1 MLPQVSITASTRN
14 TEVYEG
20 ENAKFTCDVS
30 IDSTISWTKNG
41 VDVTALD
48 DRYGNVF
55 RFNIRD

>member
-48 DRYGNVF
+48 DRYGFVLKF
-55 RFNIRD
+55 